1 MQTKTKRYTQRA
13 FWGYIGVTLVT
24 GVLTG
29 ALIFAFKTAASAVI
43 SLSGVVY
50 TFVRT
55 NPLWILPLIAAAVV
69 LGLLS
74 AAILRFA
81 PNARGG
87 GIPTAIAVLRGILSL
102 RWLRN
107 LLAVFSAALLS
118 FLGGVPLGNEGP
130 SVQMGTAVG
139 GGTTRL
145 LGRNHPAWKRY
156 IMTGGA
162 CAGFAAATGA
172 PLTGIFFALEEA
184 HRRFSPLIFLSAATT
199 VSAATVTMQGLGMAF
214 EVSTDLFHFSATPMM
229 PVEKLWAP
237 LALGLICGVVAIS
250 FTKAYG
256 LVGEGIQR
264 FLKDIPFAVKMI
276 AVFVLAAL
284 VGVILPDGIGS
295 GHDLIESLVEGDGVW
310 SILLLC
316 FVVRAFLLMTANHIG
331 VTGGLFVPT
340 LAFGAILGG
349 VGSNLLTAT
358 GALDA
363 KWTGLMVMVGM
374 VSFMSASSRTPVTA
388 ILFGVEALCGLDNIM
403 PLILGATAAY
413 LVTEAADVE
422 GFCEEVVANKAA
434 AVRKG
439 KQALAVDAHMVLQ
452 SGAFAVGKEIRDIL
466 WPPTCVVVSVC
477 HPTGAAGHSGLG
489 VGDTLHLQY
498 QTVDP
503 DDTYRQLEDLLGV
516 QDGHETMSAHREHTG
531 REVPE
536 I

>member
-13 FWGYIGVTLVT
+13 FWGYIGVALVT
-24 GVLTG
+24 GALTG
-29 ALIFAFKTAASAVI
+29 GLIFGFKMAASAVI
-43 SLSGVVY
+43 SLSGIVY

-55 NPLWILPLIAAAVV
+55 NPIWILPLIASAIV

-74 AAILRFA
+74 AITLRLV
-81 PNARGG
+81 PHARGG

-184 HRRFSPLIFLSAATT
+184 HRRFSPLIFLSASTT
-199 VSAATVTMQGLGMAF
+199 VTAATVTMHGLGAAF
-214 EVSTDLFHFSATPMM
+214 GVSTDLFHFLETPVM
-229 PVEKLWAP
+229 PVKTLWAP
-237 LALGLICGVVAIS
+237 LALGLVCGVVAIL

-256 LVGEGIQR
+256 LVGDGIQR
-264 FLKDIPFAVKMI
+264 FLKGVPFAVKMV
-276 AVFVLAAL
+276 AVFVLVAL

-295 GHDLIESLVEGDGVW
+295 GHDLIESLVEGHGAW
-310 SILLLC
+310 HLLLLC
-316 FVVRAFLLMTANHIG
+316 FVVRACLLMAANHIG

-340 LAFGAILGG
+340 LAFGAILGS
-349 VGSNLLTAT
+349 VGSNLLATT

-374 VSFMSASSRTPVTA
+374 ASFMSASSRTPVTA

-413 LVTEAADVE
+413 LVTEAAGVE
-422 GFCEEVVANKAA
+422 AFCEEVVANKAVA
-434 AVRKG
+434 ARKD

-452 SGAFAVGKEIRDIL
+452 PDAFAVGKEIRDIL

-477 HPTGAAGHSGLG
+477 HPTDATRHGGLG

-498 QTVDP
+498 QTVNP

-516 QDGHETMSAHREHTG
+516 QDGRETMSARREHTG